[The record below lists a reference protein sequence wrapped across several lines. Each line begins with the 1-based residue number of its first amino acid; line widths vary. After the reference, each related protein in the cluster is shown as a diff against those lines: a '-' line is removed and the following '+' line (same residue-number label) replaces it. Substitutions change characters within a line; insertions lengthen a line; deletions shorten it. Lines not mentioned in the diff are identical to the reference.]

1 MQHSLSQNE
10 SKPRGTANFPIER
23 YHVDCRDPRFQM
35 AYHWHLEFEIIRIVS
50 GNFALTRD
58 EQEYALRAGDLVF
71 LSSGALHG
79 GTPSPDCVYE
89 CLVFDP
95 GMLLRKDVAG
105 QAEFQRMTDG
115 EWSVPPL
122 PRAEAPAVWNAVD
135 ALFSALAAPA
145 PGTPLIV
152 QGLLLQCFG
161 LLLNSGRCHAAP
173 APRVNRK
180 TAQIKRVLARIEADY
195 AEDLTLAELA
205 AEAGMSAKYF
215 CHFFQQLT
223 HRTPIDYLNAYR
235 IEQACCLLLS
245 GAHSV
250 TDAAYCCGFNDLSY
264 FIRIF
269 RRYKGTSP
277 GAYARAARKAALV
290 NPPHEKNLEKRVDK

>member
-35 AYHWHLEFEIIRIVS
+35 AYHWHLEFEIIRILS
-50 GNFALTRD
+50 GDFALTRD

-105 QAEFQRMTDG
+105 QVEFQRMTDG

-135 ALFSALAAPA
+135 ALFSAL
-145 PGTPLIV
+145 
-152 QGLLLQCFG
+152 
-161 LLLNSGRCHAAP
+161 
-173 APRVNRK
+173 
-180 TAQIKRVLARIEADY
+180 
-195 AEDLTLAELA
+195 
-205 AEAGMSAKYF
+205 